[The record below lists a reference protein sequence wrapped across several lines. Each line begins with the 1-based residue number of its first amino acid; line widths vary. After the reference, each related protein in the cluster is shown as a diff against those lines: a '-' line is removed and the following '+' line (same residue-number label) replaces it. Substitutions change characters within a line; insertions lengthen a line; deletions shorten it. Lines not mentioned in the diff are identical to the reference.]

1 MGEPNMDE
9 ETIVKHLW
17 ALRKVNDALITGL
30 KTTLLT
36 MESWDNLS
44 PERRQSTI
52 ESVKKLISESEK
64 AYSPEPTEDQTSA
77 AGRARNE

>member
-1 MGEPNMDE
+1 MDE
-9 ETIVKHLW
+9 EIIVKHLW

-64 AYSPEPTEDQTSA
+64 AYGPESTEDQTSA
-77 AGRARNE
+77 ADRERNE

>member
-1 MGEPNMDE
+1 MGKLNMDE

-17 ALRKVNDALITGL
+17 ALRKVNDALLAGL

-36 MESWDNLS
+36 MESWDNLA

-52 ESVKKLISESEK
+52 ESVRKLMSESER
-64 AYSPEPTEDQTSA
+64 ACGSEPAEDKS
-77 AGRARNE
+77 